1 MRDLY
6 SDAIMNNF
14 EGYSLVR
21 SQRKV
26 ISNTSRIIL
35 QQDQKI
41 CLTYKQLLEMSLKL
55 EQAEAKL
62 LDDLSHIW
70 IGIEKPGHCASIV
83 YTSGTTGKGKGVMLS
98 HDNFCY
104 MAHLI
109 ANILKP
115 DLAQKSLHE
124 LQQLN
129 VSEKKSEIS
138 KEPLPHQ
145 RPSALNLEFKNNKN
159 KNSQDDLKNFVNEQF
174 SDQNPNFSFKTNV
187 GQLGTK
193 PKNEES
199 ARILSYLPLSHI
211 AAQFFD
217 IVASGALGASVYFS
231 DPEALKG
238 QKLLFYLQNVKP
250 THFFSVPRVYEK
262 MRDSVMSTVEQS
274 STIRKKIFS
283 SALNV
288 GIENFHTLM
297 TKPNQ
302 LGWKYKLANKMV
314 FTKLK
319 AKMGL
324 DECKHFIY
332 GAAPMMKEVREFFA
346 SFGIYLNNIY
356 GMSETAGGFV
366 GTNVSNHGE
375 YTLEAVGKPLP
386 GLELKIDKTNGEI
399 LFKGRSCFM
408 GYLNNQKETQKAIN
422 KRRYVRSGDVGR
434 MDEYGQLWITGR
446 IKELL
451 VTAGGENIAPNAVE
465 DQLKRRIGKLFPQIV
480 VVGDKK
486 KFVSALL
493 FMKNELDPTQ
503 VPSSNLDPLVITELS
518 KIGIQAK
525 TYSDVLEVQMNRRK
539 LFDYVQ
545 KQVNEA
551 NKNMVSRAAQVRKFA
566 IPPSDLSIALN
577 DLTPTLKIK
586 RKKVL
591 KRFKREIDMM
601 YMGPKL

>member
-1 MRDLY
+1 MRELY

-21 SQRKV
+21 SQRRV
-26 ISNTSRIIL
+26 IANTYRLIKL
-35 QQDQKI
+35 EHGNKI
-41 CLTYKQLLEMSLKL
+41 CMTYQQLLMLSTRLGK
-55 EQAEAKL
+55 AEAKL

-98 HDNFCY
+98 HDNYCF

-109 ANILKP
+109 ANILQP
-115 DLAQKSLHE
+115 GLARESLDNLQDLNRNKGGTE
-124 LQQLN
+124 F
-129 VSEKKSEIS
+129 IS
-138 KEPLPHQ
+138 DKPLPHQ
-145 RPSALNLEFKNNKN
+145 APSGLKLNLNSSKSKDLVNRVNK
-159 KNSQDDLKNFVNEQF
+159 QF
-174 SDQNPNFSFKTNV
+174 SDQNPNFSFKASIN
-187 GQLGTK
+187 QLGTK
-193 PKNEES
+193 PKDQSGEIP
-199 ARILSYLPLSHI
+199 RILSYLPLSHV

-217 IVASGALGASVYFS
+217 VVASSSLGASVYFS

-262 MRDSVMSTVEQS
+262 MRDSVMATVEQS

-283 SALNV
+283 SALSE
-288 GIENFHTLM
+288 GISNFHTLM
-297 TKPNQ
+297 TRPSK
-302 LGWKYKLANKMV
+302 LGWKYKIARRMV
-314 FTKLK
+314 FTKLR

-324 DECKHFIY
+324 DKCVHFIY

-346 SFGIYLNNIY
+346 SFGVYLNNIY

-366 GTNVSNHGE
+366 GTNVTIPGE

-386 GLELKIDKTNGEI
+386 GLELKIDKSNGEI

-422 KRRYVRSGDVGR
+422 KRRYVKSGDIGR
-434 MDEYGQLWITGR
+434 IDDLGQLWITGR

-465 DQLKRRIGKLFPQIV
+465 DELKRKLGKLFSQIV
-480 VVGDKK
+480 VVGDQK

-493 FMKNELDPTQ
+493 FMKNKLDPTQ
-503 VPSSNLDPLVITELS
+503 APSDELDPLVVAELR
-518 KIGIQAK
+518 KIGIKAD
-525 TYSDVLEVQMNRRK
+525 TYAAVLETPQNRRR
-539 LFDYVQ
+539 LFEYVQ
-545 KQVNEA
+545 KQMDEA
-551 NKNMVSRAAQVRKFA
+551 NKSMVSRAAQVRKFVVPA
-566 IPPSDLSIALN
+566 SDLSIALN

-586 RKKVL
+586 RKNVL
-591 KRFKREIDMM
+591 KRFQKEVDGM
-601 YMGPKL
+601 YMQPRL